1 MWADLCQV
9 RKYGGWTMQS
19 SEPWF
24 KRFDCWAVAVLAA
37 GCIAGLSVLILRSPS
52 AETHSNS
59 GSEMRQRIH
68 ELEQR
73 LLEQVPKSVE
83 QRYRD
88 L

>member
-1 MWADLCQV
+1 MP
-9 RKYGGWTMQS
+9 S
-19 SEPWF
+19 SKPWLF
-24 KRFDCWAVAVLAA
+24 RFDCWAVAMLAA
-37 GCIAGLSVLILRSPS
+37 GCISGLSVLILRSLSTEPQAS
-52 AETHSNS
+52 S

>member
-1 MWADLCQV
+1 
-9 RKYGGWTMQS
+9 MQS

-24 KRFDCWAVAVLAA
+24 SRFDCWAVAVLAA

-52 AETHSNS
+52 AEPQSSS